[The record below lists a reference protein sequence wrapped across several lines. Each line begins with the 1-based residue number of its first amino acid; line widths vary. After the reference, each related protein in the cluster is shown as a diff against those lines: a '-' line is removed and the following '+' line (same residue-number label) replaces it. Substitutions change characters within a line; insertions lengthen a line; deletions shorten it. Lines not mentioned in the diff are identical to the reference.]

1 MTDVFLLLQQPNAGD
16 DLQAMKKGVMEF
28 ADFVAINKCDLDPD
42 AATRAQASMVSTLRL
57 MEGSKWVHAGVS
69 AMPDDAALQSMAL
82 APGAPHPKPAQETAL
97 GPGAMSYSIEARVH
111 QISALKGLGVQALME
126 GLFAHR
132 VWMKDQGRW
141 APKRQAQAL
150 AWLWERVYSGLK
162 SSFLDSSAVKDEL
175 PELLK
180 QVQRGSLAPSTAA
193 RRLIGLYRGPQEA
206 GYPPRPS
213 A

>member
-1 MTDVFLLLQQPNAGD
+1 
-16 DLQAMKKGVMEF
+16 
-28 ADFVAINKCDLDPD
+28 
-42 AATRAQASMVSTLRL
+42 
-57 MEGSKWVHAGVS
+57 
-69 AMPDDAALQSMAL
+69 
-82 APGAPHPKPAQETAL
+82 
-97 GPGAMSYSIEARVH
+97 
-111 QISALKGLGVQALME
+111 ME

-132 VWMKDQGRW
+132 VWMKDHGRW